1 MPPPHGG
8 GIVLSAYDRCVLFVL
23 AIQNYI
29 LLAAAFALFA
39 VEAWAFV
46 DAISHKPEAYPAAG
60 KQNKTMWLV
69 ILGIAL
75 AAHMLIWHP
84 IHILNM
90 VGAVA
95 SIVYLVDVRPALRS
109 LTRR

>member
-1 MPPPHGG
+1 M
-8 GIVLSAYDRCVLFVL
+8 LFVL
-23 AIQNYI
+23 DLQNYI
-29 LLAAAFALFA
+29 VLAGAILLFAL
-39 VEAWAFV
+39 EAWAFI
-46 DAISHKPEAYPAAG
+46 DAISRRPEEFHAAD

-69 ILGIAL
+69 ILGVAL

-84 IHILNM
+84 INILNM
-90 VGAVA
+90 AGAIA